1 MRIGW
6 IGSVLLAVLLGGS
19 PPHAQSPQEVPRM
32 ADGKPDFTGIYTP
45 PATVNGSGPRGDLI
59 FNADNMAPLKPGAES
74 LFYVPRTGDTRID
87 EPRAMCLPAGF
98 PSGMLYILPIQF
110 IHHPNYLVIIPELQR
125 AARIIPTD
133 GVRTAKES
141 SRRTMEIPW
150 GGGKET
156 RWSSTPSTSNAGFST
171 ITTTRIRQRAA
182 GTATR

>member
-1 MRIGW
+1 MRIRW

-19 PPHAQSPQEVPRM
+19 PSHAQSPEEVPRM

-59 FNADNMAPLKPGAES
+59 FNADNIAPLKPGAES
-74 LFYVPRTGDTRID
+74 LFYVPAHRRYAHRRATRNV
-87 EPRAMCLPAGF
+87 PAGRL

-133 GVRTAKES
+133 GPCAP
-141 SRRTMEIPW
+141 RRD
-150 GGGKET
+150 
-156 RWSSTPSTSNAGFST
+156 
-171 ITTTRIRQRAA
+171 RADVLRRFR
-182 GTATR
+182 GEVGR